1 MTAKLITALVA
12 APVLLA
18 ALWFGNPWLAGL
30 AALAGII
37 GVREFYRLF
46 DSDDAT
52 LPVWL
57 GSLWVWAFV
66 VAGVTAD
73 GFADFLK
80 VVLGIAVGGAFAS
93 YLWLIG
99 GYRGRRQP
107 LAASYL
113 LGGPLYLG
121 LFLAHAVA
129 LRDFGNGTELGRNWL
144 LLAVLAT
151 FATDT
156 GAFFVGRSL
165 GRHSL
170 APNVSPNKTWE
181 GAVGGFVLAVLAA
194 VAVGM
199 VFDLGVA
206 RWEQA
211 LVGGVVGVAAQLGDL
226 LESKLKRISQVK
238 DTGSIMP
245 GHGGLLDRLD
255 SLALAVPAVYYCLN
269 AVFKP

>member
-1 MTAKLITALVA
+1 MAARLVTASLA

-18 ALWFGNPWLAGL
+18 ALWFGNPWLAGIAIL
-30 AALAGII
+30 SAII

-46 DSDDAT
+46 DSDDAS

-57 GSLWVWAFV
+57 GSLWVWAFIG
-66 VAGVTAD
+66 AGIAA
-73 GFADFLK
+73 GSFADFLK
-80 VVLGIAVGGAFAS
+80 ITLGVTAGGAFAS

-99 GYRGRRQP
+99 GYRGRKQ
-107 LAASYL
+107 LASACYL

-121 LFLAHAVA
+121 LFLAHGLA
-129 LRDFGNGTELGRNWL
+129 LRDFGGAPELGRNWL
-144 LLAVLAT
+144 ILAVLVT

-165 GRHSL
+165 GRHPL
-170 APNVSPNKTWE
+170 APAISPTKTWE
-181 GAVGGFVLAVLAA
+181 GAVGGFLLAILAA
-194 VAVGM
+194 VAVGT

-211 LVGGVVGVAAQLGDL
+211 LAGAVVGVAAQSGDL

-245 GHGGLLDRLD
+245 GHGGLLDRVD
-255 SLALAVPAVYYCLN
+255 SLAIAVPAVYYCLN
-269 AVFKP
+269 TVFKP

>member
-1 MTAKLITALVA
+1 MVARLVTASVA

-18 ALWFGNPWLAGL
+18 VLWFGNPWLAGL
-30 AALAGII
+30 AALAAII
-37 GVREFYRLF
+37 GVWEFYRLF
-46 DSDDAT
+46 RSDDAL

-57 GSLWVWAFV
+57 GVLWVWAFV
-66 VAGVTAD
+66 AAGMAAD

-80 VVLGIAVGGAFAS
+80 ITLGVAAGGAFAG

-99 GYRGRRQP
+99 GYRGRKQYV
-107 LAASYL
+107 AAFYL
-113 LGGPLYLG
+113 LAGPLCLG

-129 LRDFGNGTELGRNWL
+129 LRDFGGGGELGRGWL
-144 LLAVLAT
+144 ILAVLVT

-170 APNVSPNKTWE
+170 APVISPNKTWE
-181 GAVGGFVLAVLAA
+181 GAVGGFVLAILAA
-194 VAVGM
+194 LAVGT
-199 VFDLGVA
+199 VIDLGVA

-211 LVGGVVGVAAQLGDL
+211 LAGAVVGIAAQLGDL

-245 GHGGLLDRLD
+245 GHGGLLDRVD
-255 SLALAVPAVYYCLN
+255 SLALAVPAAYYCLN
-269 AVFKP
+269 TVFKP